1 MTKKSL
7 DRKAAKQFIVS
18 NRDNGKT
25 DQEIYHELTEQYFDK
40 KSIALLIHETI
51 TKENKN
57 KYRIYNNILIGILI
71 LLALYKL
78 LVVFYLTKESG
89 ELWVLLF
96 ALFIPLLSFYVI
108 YEIWNYNKPI
118 YKFCGIMSGLSFLQN
133 MRKIETKEELLF
145 NVVVIGTIVALS
157 FFLDYKMFPN
167 YNP

>member
-40 KSIALLIHETI
+40 KSVALLINETI

-57 KYRIYNNILIGILI
+57 KYRVYNNILIGILI

-108 YEIWNYNKPI
+108 YEIWN
-118 YKFCGIMSGLSFLQN
+118 
-133 MRKIETKEELLF
+133 
-145 NVVVIGTIVALS
+145 
-157 FFLDYKMFPN
+157 
-167 YNP
+167 